1 MHGAVSRFAYV
12 TALTLCR
19 NGQCRVEC
27 LVHHNGFL
35 YRLKS
40 SFSRNISKHSPASA
54 VVASHSPQSRGFES
68 VEGYSI
74 AVPVTDNQSG
84 RGVFDCGESARTAA
98 SWIICASSAPV
109 MCGFPIKRRKALTR
123 RIVC

>member
-1 MHGAVSRFAYV
+1 MF
-12 TALTLCR
+12 
-19 NGQCRVEC
+19 
-27 LVHHNGFL
+27 
-35 YRLKS
+35 
-40 SFSRNISKHSPASA
+40 
-54 VVASHSPQSRGFES
+54 ASHRPQGSGFES

-109 MCGFPIKRRKALTR
+109 MCGFPIERRKAIGMG
-123 RIVC
+123 IVCAWCRRVGTSRKG

>member
-27 LVHHNGFL
+27 LVHRNGFL

-40 SFSRNISKHSPASA
+40 SFSRNISKHSPANT
-54 VVASHSPQSRGFES
+54 VIASHSPQGKEVLSQS
-68 VEGYSI
+68 KDILLPCQSPTIKQVEWCLIVVKVREWPQVGL
-74 AVPVTDNQSG
+74 
-84 RGVFDCGESARTAA
+84 FARRVHPLRVGI
-98 SWIICASSAPV
+98 SN
-109 MCGFPIKRRKALTR
+109 
-123 RIVC
+123 